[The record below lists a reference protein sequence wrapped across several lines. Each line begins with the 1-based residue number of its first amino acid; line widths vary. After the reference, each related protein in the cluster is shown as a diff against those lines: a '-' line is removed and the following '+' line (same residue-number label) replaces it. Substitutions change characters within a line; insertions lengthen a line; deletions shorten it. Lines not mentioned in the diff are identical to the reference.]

1 MQRCC
6 CGTVCGGGGEQR
18 AGRRCWRQIARAA
31 ACLRCW
37 DGMECER
44 EPVRVEGRVLLQ
56 SGECSVCGVCWPRGE
71 VVWVVGEEVRSDT
84 GAPSVVLPNQA
95 EQLWKQPRRLF
106 RRPASRQIAR
116 NFHRP
121 PPHRSFVGHLSA
133 SAQPSSPLR
142 RCECC
147 GSARPKATTLH
158 IILLHEPG
166 YSKLRLLYA
175 YFTLYVCSVLTHSLT
190 SPPVPHSFLV
200 LPSSYL
206 QRAHPA
212 PIPAPAATF
221 PRIHRAH
228 TLPMAPRPIRP
239 LCALY
244 ATSWRGCPRG
254 VTLRRTAGPP
264 ACLTPCH
271 VGPASISSQSSCAVA
286 NNLRCATHYI

>member
-84 GAPSVVLPNQA
+84 GAPSVALPNQA
-95 EQLWKQPRRLF
+95 EQLWKQPRPLF

-175 YFTLYVCSVLTHSLT
+175 YFTLYVCSGANTLADLPDCTTFILSTSILISPACPSSTHP
-190 SPPVPHSFLV
+190 SPRGHVPSHPPGSHPPNGAAPNSPSVRSVRYELAW
-200 LPSSYL
+200 LPSW
-206 QRAHPA
+206 RHPA
-212 PIPAPAATF
+212 S
-221 PRIHRAH
+221 HR
-228 TLPMAPRPIRP
+228 
-239 LCALY
+239 
-244 ATSWRGCPRG
+244 
-254 VTLRRTAGPP
+254 
-264 ACLTPCH
+264 
-271 VGPASISSQSSCAVA
+271 GPASMPHAVSRGPSQHLQPVV
-286 NNLRCATHYI
+286 LRCCQ